1 MMGLVT
7 EEVGSWQTELAPLR
21 KRVFSLTEPSRGVF
35 ALACAERLVRHA
47 APDVAESLQAPLSE
61 AWSVALGGEG
71 NLRAIRDEM
80 DARGDLDDDAVAAVA
95 FAMTAVIGSADDAW
109 WAANR
114 VLDQAFSRVEYP
126 ADARLFRPFAEDLAS
141 SQVQGEIRWIDQALT
156 RLEGSGPSADVIE
169 ELRQ

>member
-1 MMGLVT
+1 
-7 EEVGSWQTELAPLR
+7 
-21 KRVFSLTEPSRGVF
+21 
-35 ALACAERLVRHA
+35 
-47 APDVAESLQAPLSE
+47 
-61 AWSVALGGEG
+61 
-71 NLRAIRDEM
+71 M

-95 FAMTAVIGSADDAW
+95 FAVTAVIGSADDAW

-141 SQVQGEIRWIDQALT
+141 SQVQNEILWIDQALT
-156 RLEGSGPSADVIE
+156 RLEATGPSADVIE